1 MAENNIPIESERRI
15 ATVMFADISGFTAMS
30 EKMDPEQVTCV
41 MNDCFCMM
49 EGCIEHHGGTID
61 KFIGDCVMVL
71 FGIPKALEDAPP
83 EGSEHRH
90 RIAEQTVPVQ

>member
-1 MAENNIPIESERRI
+1 MSENNTSIESERRI

-49 EGCIEHHGGTID
+49 GECIDKYGGTIGR
-61 KFIGDCVMVL
+61 IRRQSCHG
-71 FGIPKALEDAPP
+71 ALRCA
-83 EGSEHRH
+83 GSPGGCSSESGEHRY
-90 RIAEQTVPVQ
+90 

>member
-1 MAENNIPIESERRI
+1 MSETNHSMESERRI

-49 EGCIEHHGGTID
+49 EECIRSHGGTID
-61 KFIGDCVMVL
+61 KFIGDCV
-71 FGIPKALEDAPP
+71 
-83 EGSEHRH
+83 
-90 RIAEQTVPVQ
+90 